1 METKIDDILKQMDS
15 RVNTFANKGVN
26 KEGI

>member
-1 METKIDDILKQMDS
+1 METKIDILKQMDS